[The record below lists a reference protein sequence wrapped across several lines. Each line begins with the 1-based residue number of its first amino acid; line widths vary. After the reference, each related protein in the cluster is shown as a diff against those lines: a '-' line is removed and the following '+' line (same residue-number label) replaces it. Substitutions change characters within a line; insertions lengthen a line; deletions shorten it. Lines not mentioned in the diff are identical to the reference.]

1 MLIRRK
7 GNELVLIEQVAH
19 AKMAGD
25 IAAHWGNDDFA
36 VPTPH
41 EKATLA
47 TAMHDEGW
55 REPDL
60 LPLFN
65 DTEHRPLHFLE
76 LSMED
81 HVKLYSRGVDE
92 VFAVDPYAGL
102 LISMHWTGLYR
113 ARWGLQ
119 PGGIKW
125 GTDGRQDEVVL
136 AEENRWIEVKRSL
149 MEGLIRSDLEQH
161 LWHNYDLLQT
171 WDLLSLYASVC
182 DTTAGDGPS
191 AHVFDSLAS
200 IDHSPGPR
208 TIPSVPVA
216 VGRERVQLTLTA
228 VQPQL
233 VELDPY
239 PFDVDQLHVT
249 VPARVIPDRQY
260 SDSDD
265 ARSALDEARSETI
278 ECTFVRPGAHS

>member
-1 MLIRRK
+1 
-7 GNELVLIEQVAH
+7 
-19 AKMAGD
+19 MAGD
-25 IAAHWGNDDFA
+25 IAARWGNDDFA
-36 VPTPH
+36 LPTPH
-41 EKATLA
+41 DKATLA
-47 TAMHDEGW
+47 TAMHDDGW

-65 DTEHRPLHFLE
+65 DVEHRPMHFLE
-76 LSMED
+76 ISMEE

-92 VFAVDPYAGL
+92 VFAADPYAGL

-125 GTDGRQDEVVL
+125 GTDGRQDEAVL
-136 AEENRWIEVKRSL
+136 AEEQRWIEVKRTL
-149 MEGLIRSDLEQH
+149 MQGMIRSDLEQH
-161 LWHNYDLLQT
+161 LWHNYDLLQA

-182 DTTAGDGPS
+182 DTTPGDGPT

-200 IDHSPGPR
+200 IDHAPGPR

-216 VGRERVQLTLTA
+216 VGQERVELTLTA
-228 VQPQL
+228 VRPGV

-239 PFDVDQLHVT
+239 PFDVDELPVT
-249 VPARVIPDRQY
+249 VPSRVIPDRPY
-260 SDSDD
+260 SGPDD
-265 ARSALDEARSETI
+265 ARGALAVAAVENV
-278 ECTFVRPGAHS
+278 ECIFVRPGRRS

>member
-1 MLIRRK
+1 MLIRRR
-7 GNELVLIEQVAH
+7 GQDLALIQQVDH

-25 IAAHWGNDDFA
+25 IAARWGNDDFA
-36 VPTPH
+36 LPTPH
-41 EKATLA
+41 DKATLA
-47 TAMHDEGW
+47 TAMHDDGW

-65 DTEHRPLHFLE
+65 DVEHRPMHFLE
-76 LSMED
+76 ISMEE

-92 VFAVDPYAGL
+92 VFAADPYAGL

-125 GTDGRQDEVVL
+125 GTDGRQDEAVL
-136 AEENRWIEVKRSL
+136 AEEQRWIEVKRTL
-149 MEGLIRSDLEQH
+149 MQGMIRSDLEQH
-161 LWHNYDLLQT
+161 LWHNYDLLQA

-182 DTTAGDGPS
+182 DTTPGDGPT

-200 IDHSPGPR
+200 IDHAPGPR

-216 VGRERVQLTLTA
+216 VGQERVELTLTA
-228 VQPQL
+228 VRPGV

-239 PFDVDQLHVT
+239 PFDVDELPVT
-249 VPARVIPDRQY
+249 VPSRVIPDRPY
-260 SDSDD
+260 SGPDD
-265 ARSALDEARSETI
+265 ARGALAVAAVENV
-278 ECTFVRPGAHS
+278 ECIFVRPGRRS

>member
-1 MLIRRK
+1 MLIKRN
-7 GNELVLIEQVAH
+7 GSELFLVEQTAH

-25 IAAHWGNDDFA
+25 IAGHWGNAEFES
-36 VPTPH
+36 PTPH
-41 EKATLA
+41 EQATLA
-47 TAMHDEGW
+47 TAMHDDGW
-55 REPDL
+55 REPDR

-65 DTEHRPLHFLE
+65 EAERRPTHFLE
-76 LSMED
+76 LSMEE
-81 HVKLYSRGVDE
+81 HVELYSRGVDE
-92 VFAVDPYAGL
+92 VFAEDKYAGL

-136 AEENRWIEVKRSL
+136 AEERRWIDVKREL
-149 MEGLIRSDLEQH
+149 FAEEIRSDFEQN

-171 WDLLSLYASVC
+171 WDLLSLFATVC
-182 DTTAGDGPS
+182 DTSPGDGPT

-200 IDHSPGPR
+200 IDHAPGQR

-216 VGRERVQLTLTA
+216 VGVDRVRLTLTP
-228 VQPQL
+228 VRPGV

-239 PFDVDQLHVT
+239 PFDVDELAVT
-249 VPARVIPDRQY
+249 VPARVIPDREY
-260 SDSDD
+260 SSSSDVRNALAD
-265 ARSALDEARSETI
+265 ARHEEVNCL
-278 ECTFVRPGAHS
+278 FVRPGHGG